1 MRFLGAFLLLLAF
14 AALLPAQDFRAT
26 LNGTVT
32 DSSGA
37 VVPNAQV
44 EVRNIET
51 REARK
56 AVTQANGQFSVPSR
70 K

>member
-14 AALLPAQDFRAT
+14 AAWLPAQNFRAT

-37 VVPNAQV
+37 VVAIQPQM
-44 EVRNIET
+44 R
-51 REARK
+51 
-56 AVTQANGQFSVPSR
+56 P
-70 K
+70 